1 MKLCS
6 VPAGTM
12 TMSPCFTF
20 LLSPPTSARATPLTN
35 DRIWSFSSCVSSPIS
50 PCGGMVITT
59 SWVCLPVHS
68 TRRKSALFSATVAI
82 SNCSMTRSCPRD
94 RRGKRDR
101 RRPRR
106 QTAGMDDAAADD
118 DLVPLSGAALERR
131 RRFSET
137 YTALQRPPSVPE
149 VALYLA
155 DEVTRIWEMTEQEM
169 QRVGLD
175 PPFWAFAWAG
185 GQALARYLL
194 DRPDEVRG
202 RRVLDLAAGSGLVAI
217 AARLAGAT
225 SALAVDI
232 DPFCAAAVAMNA
244 EANDV
249 EVAYTDRDLLTDDV
263 EVLDVDPDLVGIEV
277 ILAGDVSY
285 EFGMSGRMHRWLRA
299 ASRRGMRVLL
309 GDPGRRYLPSDGLV
323 RLASY
328 DITTT
333 PDLEEAD
340 LKHAG
345 VFTYVER
352 EDRATG
358 DACSRGTDLL
368 S

>member
-1 MKLCS
+1 MD
-6 VPAGTM
+6 VEAQP
-12 TMSPCFTF
+12 
-20 LLSPPTSARATPLTN
+20 
-35 DRIWSFSSCVSSPIS
+35 
-50 PCGGMVITT
+50 
-59 SWVCLPVHS
+59 
-68 TRRKSALFSATVAI
+68 SATGSAE
-82 SNCSMTRSCPRD
+82 PLP
-94 RRGKRDR
+94 G
-101 RRPRR
+101 
-106 QTAGMDDAAADD
+106 AGFA
-118 DLVPLSGAALERR
+118 SR
-131 RRFSET
+131 RRFIET
-137 YTALQRPPSVPE
+137 YTALRRPPSVPE
-149 VALYLA
+149 VALHLA

-194 DRPDEVRG
+194 DHPDEVRG

-217 AARLAGAT
+217 AARLAGAS

-232 DPFCAAAVAMNA
+232 DPFCAAAVALNA

-249 EVAYTDRDLLTDDV
+249 ELGYSDRDLLVDDV
-263 EVLDVDPDLVGIEV
+263 DVLGVDPDLVDVEV

-285 EFGMSGRMHRWLRA
+285 EFGMSGRMHRWLRGA
-299 ASRRGMRVLL
+299 AQRGVRVLL
-309 GDPGRRYLPSDGLV
+309 GDPGRRYLPAEGLV

-345 VFTYVER
+345 VFTY
-352 EDRATG
+352 A
-358 DACSRGTDLL
+358 
-368 S
+368 